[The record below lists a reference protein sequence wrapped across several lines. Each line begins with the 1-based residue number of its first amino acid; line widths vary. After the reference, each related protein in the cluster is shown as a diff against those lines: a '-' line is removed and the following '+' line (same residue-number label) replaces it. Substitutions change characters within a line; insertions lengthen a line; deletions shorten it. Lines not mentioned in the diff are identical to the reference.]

1 MTELEYDNF
10 PQEVKAIVDTYD
22 DNENLYEECHRIQK
36 ELENDDFVWYINEFT
51 GKLLMFRKSNNLL
64 VSDNYFAQNDL
75 FERMIEIANG
85 REDYIYL
92 NPNSVR
98 YLDEYKESFAKCGK
112 IESCMN
118 ATEVEGVRNNTRL

>member
-1 MTELEYDNF
+1 
-10 PQEVKAIVDTYD
+10 
-22 DNENLYEECHRIQK
+22 
-36 ELENDDFVWYINEFT
+36 
-51 GKLLMFRKSNNLL
+51 MFRKSNNLL

-98 YLDEYKESFAKCGK
+98 YLDEYKESFAKGGK
-112 IESCMN
+112 IENCMN
-118 ATEVEGVRNNTRL
+118 ATEVEGVRNNKRI